1 MAIEFPLLFLCVRDR
16 QAKFSS
22 YMARSGDHL
31 QWDPVFRTNLTEE
44 EENQFMSLL
53 QILNQVSISD
63 EGQDRTVWRA
73 SQDGAFLVSS
83 FFSVIVSSSPLTS
96 LC

>member
-1 MAIEFPLLFLCVRDR
+1 MLFLSARDR

-31 QWDPVFRTNLTEE
+31 QWGPIFRTNLTEE

-96 LC
+96 LCLAYGR